1 MKNEKENTAKKSS
14 WFMRVLVLVFF
25 VLTGAGTLALWAFSI
40 SKHNVQPVPEVRI
53 NIQRGDGVNELIT
66 KGEVDSIVHVHFG
79 MLIGTPIN
87 QIDVGAIQVAVDR
100 HPAVQSCNVFLGVD
114 GILHVDIQQRAP
126 MFRVLN
132 SDGTGFYVDTLGQSF
147 SLLDRAVAYVPVFSV
162 EGAIGSMEFPANKEY
177 YDENALGLTYLDEL
191 VLFGNHM
198 RKNADLKDWLEHVH
212 LTSMGTIEV
221 IPRIGRHVIDYGSIY
236 NLEMKT
242 NMLFQFYRSQL
253 YITDLEKYSRINL
266 NFENQIICEKRGVSV
281 FPAPADSL
289 TTNTNNAPIVIAN
302 DLIPAAATPAQQPQ

>member
-100 HPAVQSCNVFLGVD
+100 GRILGQRKTD
-114 GILHVDIQQRAP
+114 NGSLKRGKGLGIHVELEDVQQRI
-126 MFRVLN
+126 VL
-132 SDGTGFYVDTLGQSF
+132 
-147 SLLDRAVAYVPVFSV
+147 
-162 EGAIGSMEFPANKEY
+162 
-177 YDENALGLTYLDEL
+177 
-191 VLFGNHM
+191 
-198 RKNADLKDWLEHVH
+198 
-212 LTSMGTIEV
+212 
-221 IPRIGRHVIDYGSIY
+221 
-236 NLEMKT
+236 
-242 NMLFQFYRSQL
+242 
-253 YITDLEKYSRINL
+253 
-266 NFENQIICEKRGVSV
+266 
-281 FPAPADSL
+281 
-289 TTNTNNAPIVIAN
+289 
-302 DLIPAAATPAQQPQ
+302 